1 MKLVDLDLYTDKQK
15 LLFFILLLIIFFICA
30 YLLFGVKTSS
40 IDYKNMQPSDFI
52 NSCELQNDR
61 KTYWIL
67 DDIVATF
74 IGSSVIEKTTDNNNI
89 SYVDYYQALDED
101 YQKYLGKSNYLQ
113 GKLFPVKRFFDKF
126 RIKNIEG
133 GIDSTIKANGNIDRY
148 YKSYDSDRY
157 ICILNTVTGETY
169 GYIGIELNT
178 NKNTYKIFYLK

>member
-15 LLFFILLLIIFFICA
+15 LLFFILLLIIFFIC
-30 YLLFGVKTSS
+30 GVKTSS

-101 YQKYLGKSNYLQ
+101 YQKYLGKSNYLKVAQ
-113 GKLFPVKRFFDKF
+113 EFFDKF

>member
-1 MKLVDLDLYTDKQK
+1 M
-15 LLFFILLLIIFFICA
+15 
-30 YLLFGVKTSS
+30 
-40 IDYKNMQPSDFI
+40 
-52 NSCELQNDR
+52 
-61 KTYWIL
+61 
-67 DDIVATF
+67 
-74 IGSSVIEKTTDNNNI
+74 IEKTTDNNNI

-101 YQKYLGKSNYLQ
+101 YQKYLGKSNYLKVAQ
-113 GKLFPVKRFFDKF
+113 EFFDKF

>member
-67 DDIVATF
+67 DDILLLLSLVH
-74 IGSSVIEKTTDNNNI
+74 
-89 SYVDYYQALDED
+89 L
-101 YQKYLGKSNYLQ
+101 
-113 GKLFPVKRFFDKF
+113 
-126 RIKNIEG
+126 
-133 GIDSTIKANGNIDRY
+133 
-148 YKSYDSDRY
+148 
-157 ICILNTVTGETY
+157 
-169 GYIGIELNT
+169 
-178 NKNTYKIFYLK
+178 